1 MSITVKAKCLK
12 NVYKNGDYRIFSWSP
27 IEKDKELKL
36 SNYFT
41 FSTKGNDSYIQEQK
55 EYTIELEEISYD
67 SKWGA
72 TYKILSCPSL
82 VELNFDTL
90 TRDESFNILMDCTSS
105 ERIANNI
112 LDAYEDFIKI
122 ILTEGKE
129 SIDLNKIKGVGEAYL
144 NSYSRELNE
153 KYKYIALINKLK
165 DFQIDVGDCKALY
178 SVYDKDEEIVS
189 EIKKNPYKILIG
201 VLKRSFENA
210 DKMILELRDDLT
222 HSEERCSYLI
232 LSVLET
238 NESYGNTKCNANV
251 IYNYIIKNYT
261 QAKDIKDLI
270 VPTVLNNKELF
281 YYDEETKDLAIL
293 NTYLGECQ
301 IANLSV
307 DKNEEPHILDI
318 DWKSYKDLDDFHL
331 TDEQLGALENFCNYD
346 FTILCGKSGSG
357 KTSTMKALV
366 KLMEDNNMSYSL
378 LSPTGSAS
386 LRLKEQTHRPASTI
400 HRKVLRDG
408 KINSD
413 VIIVDEMSM
422 VSLDVFVMLIN
433 AISNK
438 DCKIVLCGDDSQLP
452 SISKGKVFND
462 LIESNKVPKTILT
475 KVFRYD
481 TNGGAFVGEN
491 IRLGRQFLN
500 NEKVKVKGNIY
511 NICGNYKFVQTE
523 NIFENVISEYKSLL
537 KKYKPNEIMI
547 LSAYN
552 IGDCGTYKLNQTIE
566 DEYNPPKANEKTLSY
581 KINGVKI
588 NFRVGSR
595 VVNTKNNYNALP
607 LDSFKEIQ
615 KSNGKLTEEDVRVTE
630 LFNGQIGV
638 VAEVQDDYLVCQFD
652 EELIV
657 IDKHKLNTLLLARAI
672 SIHRSQG
679 SEYKAVINI
688 ISPQQSRNLS
698 KNLLYVS
705 DTRAKEY
712 HCDIG
717 DRETFEKALLVDSVD
732 TRKTWL
738 KDLLITS

>member
-189 EIKKNPYKILIG
+189 EIEKNPYKILIG

-301 IANLSV
+301 IASLSV

-366 KLMEDNNMSYSL
+366 KLMEDNDMSYSL

-500 NEKVKVKGNIY
+500 NEKVKVKENIY

>member
-189 EIKKNPYKILIG
+189 EIEKNPYKILIG

-301 IANLSV
+301 IASLSV

-366 KLMEDNNMSYSL
+366 KLMEDNDMSYSL

-638 VAEVQDDYLVCQFD
+638 VTEVQDDYLVCQFD

>member
-189 EIKKNPYKILIG
+189 EIEKNPYKILIG

-251 IYNYIIKNYT
+251 IYDYIIKNYT

-301 IANLSV
+301 IASLSV

-366 KLMEDNNMSYSL
+366 KLMEDNDMSYSL

-588 NFRVGSR
+588 DFRVGSR
-595 VVNTKNNYNALP
+595 VVNIKNNYNALP

-638 VAEVQDDYLVCQFD
+638 VTEVQDDYLVCQFD

>member
-189 EIKKNPYKILIG
+189 EIEKNPYKILIG

-251 IYNYIIKNYT
+251 IYDYIIKNYT
-261 QAKDIKDLI
+261 QAKDVKDLI

-366 KLMEDNNMSYSL
+366 KLMEDNDMSYSL

>member
-1 MSITVKAKCLK
+1 
-12 NVYKNGDYRIFSWSP
+12 
-27 IEKDKELKL
+27 
-36 SNYFT
+36 
-41 FSTKGNDSYIQEQK
+41 
-55 EYTIELEEISYD
+55 
-67 SKWGA
+67 
-72 TYKILSCPSL
+72 
-82 VELNFDTL
+82 
-90 TRDESFNILMDCTSS
+90 
-105 ERIANNI
+105 
-112 LDAYEDFIKI
+112 
-122 ILTEGKE
+122 
-129 SIDLNKIKGVGEAYL
+129 
-144 NSYSRELNE
+144 
-153 KYKYIALINKLK
+153 
-165 DFQIDVGDCKALY
+165 
-178 SVYDKDEEIVS
+178 
-189 EIKKNPYKILIG
+189 
-201 VLKRSFENA
+201 
-210 DKMILELRDDLT
+210 MILELRDDLT

-251 IYNYIIKNYT
+251 IYDYIIKNYT

-301 IANLSV
+301 IASLSV

-366 KLMEDNNMSYSL
+366 KLMEDNDMSYSL

-500 NEKVKVKGNIY
+500 NEKVKVKENIY

>member
-67 SKWGA
+67 SRWGA

-90 TRDESFNILMDCTSS
+90 TRDESFSILMDCTSS

-189 EIKKNPYKILIG
+189 EIEKNPYKILIG

-251 IYNYIIKNYT
+251 IYDYIIKNYT

-301 IANLSV
+301 IASLSV

-366 KLMEDNNMSYSL
+366 KLMEDNDMSYSL

-738 KDLLITS
+738 KDLLITY

>member
-189 EIKKNPYKILIG
+189 EIEKNPYKILIG

-301 IANLSV
+301 IASLSV

-318 DWKSYKDLDDFHL
+318 DWKLYKDLDDFHL

-366 KLMEDNNMSYSL
+366 KLMEDNDMSYSL

-595 VVNTKNNYNALP
+595 VVNIKNNYNALP

>member
-189 EIKKNPYKILIG
+189 EIEKNPYKILIG

-366 KLMEDNNMSYSL
+366 KLMEDNDMSYSL

-652 EELIV
+652 EEFIV

>member
-90 TRDESFNILMDCTSS
+90 TRDESFSILMDCTSS

-189 EIKKNPYKILIG
+189 EIEKNPYKILIG

-301 IANLSV
+301 IASLSV

-366 KLMEDNNMSYSL
+366 KLMEDNDMSYSL

>member
-1 MSITVKAKCLK
+1 MSIIVKAKCLK

-189 EIKKNPYKILIG
+189 EIEKNPYKILIG

-301 IANLSV
+301 IASLSV

-366 KLMEDNNMSYSL
+366 KLMEDNDMSYSL

>member
-189 EIKKNPYKILIG
+189 EIEKNPYKILIG

-251 IYNYIIKNYT
+251 IYDYIIKNYT

-301 IANLSV
+301 IASLSV

-366 KLMEDNNMSYSL
+366 KLMEDNDMSYSL

-738 KDLLITS
+738 KDLLTTS

>member
-1 MSITVKAKCLK
+1 
-12 NVYKNGDYRIFSWSP
+12 
-27 IEKDKELKL
+27 
-36 SNYFT
+36 
-41 FSTKGNDSYIQEQK
+41 
-55 EYTIELEEISYD
+55 
-67 SKWGA
+67 
-72 TYKILSCPSL
+72 
-82 VELNFDTL
+82 
-90 TRDESFNILMDCTSS
+90 
-105 ERIANNI
+105 
-112 LDAYEDFIKI
+112 
-122 ILTEGKE
+122 
-129 SIDLNKIKGVGEAYL
+129 
-144 NSYSRELNE
+144 
-153 KYKYIALINKLK
+153 LK

-189 EIKKNPYKILIG
+189 EIEKNPYKILIG

-301 IANLSV
+301 IASLSV

-366 KLMEDNNMSYSL
+366 KLMEDNDMSYSL

-652 EELIV
+652 DELIV

>member
-1 MSITVKAKCLK
+1 MSIIVKAKCLK

-189 EIKKNPYKILIG
+189 EIEKNPYKILIG

-251 IYNYIIKNYT
+251 IYDYIIKNYT

-301 IANLSV
+301 IASLSV

-366 KLMEDNNMSYSL
+366 KLMEDNDMSYSL

-652 EELIV
+652 DELIV
-657 IDKHKLNTLLLARAI
+657 IDKHKLSTLLLARAI

>member
-90 TRDESFNILMDCTSS
+90 TRDESFSILMDCTSS

-178 SVYDKDEEIVS
+178 SAYDKDEEIVS
-189 EIKKNPYKILIG
+189 EIEKNPYKILIG

-251 IYNYIIKNYT
+251 IYDYIIKNYT

-301 IANLSV
+301 IASLSV

-318 DWKSYKDLDDFHL
+318 DWKLYKDLDDFHL

-366 KLMEDNNMSYSL
+366 KLMEDNDMSYSL

-438 DCKIVLCGDDSQLP
+438 NCKIVLCGDDSQLP

-738 KDLLITS
+738 KDLLTTY

>member
-189 EIKKNPYKILIG
+189 EIEKNPYKILIG

-301 IANLSV
+301 IASLSV

-366 KLMEDNNMSYSL
+366 KLMEDNDMSYSL

-595 VVNTKNNYNALP
+595 VVNIKNNYNALP

>member
-90 TRDESFNILMDCTSS
+90 TRDESFSILMDCTSS

-189 EIKKNPYKILIG
+189 EIEKNPYKILIG

-210 DKMILELRDDLT
+210 DKMILELRDDLK

-251 IYNYIIKNYT
+251 IYDYIIKNYT

-281 YYDEETKDLAIL
+281 YYDKETKDLAIL

-301 IANLSV
+301 IASLSV

-366 KLMEDNNMSYSL
+366 KLMEDNDMSYSL

>member
-189 EIKKNPYKILIG
+189 EIEKNPYKILIG

-251 IYNYIIKNYT
+251 IYDYIIKNYT

-301 IANLSV
+301 IASLSV

-366 KLMEDNNMSYSL
+366 KLMEDNDMSYSL

-595 VVNTKNNYNALP
+595 VVNIKNNYNALP

-630 LFNGQIGV
+630 LFNGQIGI

-688 ISPQQSRNLS
+688 VSPQQSRNLS

>member
-90 TRDESFNILMDCTSS
+90 TRDESFSILMDCTSS

-189 EIKKNPYKILIG
+189 EIEKNPYKILIG

-251 IYNYIIKNYT
+251 IYDYIIKNYT

-301 IANLSV
+301 IASLSV

-366 KLMEDNNMSYSL
+366 KLMEDNDMSYSL

-738 KDLLITS
+738 KDLLITY

>member
-1 MSITVKAKCLK
+1 MSIIVKAKCLK

-189 EIKKNPYKILIG
+189 EIEKNPYKILIG

-251 IYNYIIKNYT
+251 IYDYIIKNYT

-301 IANLSV
+301 IASLSV

-366 KLMEDNNMSYSL
+366 KLMEDNDMSYSL

-688 ISPQQSRNLS
+688 VSPQQSRNLS

>member
-189 EIKKNPYKILIG
+189 EIEKNPYKILIG

-251 IYNYIIKNYT
+251 IYDYIIKNYT

-301 IANLSV
+301 IASLSV

-366 KLMEDNNMSYSL
+366 KLMEDNDMSYSL

-630 LFNGQIGV
+630 LFNGQIGI

>member
-90 TRDESFNILMDCTSS
+90 TRDESFSILMDCTSS

-189 EIKKNPYKILIG
+189 EIEKNPYKILIG

-301 IANLSV
+301 IASLSV

-366 KLMEDNNMSYSL
+366 KLMEDNDMSYSL

-638 VAEVQDDYLVCQFD
+638 VVEVQDDYLVCQFD

>member
-189 EIKKNPYKILIG
+189 EIEKNPYKILIG

-251 IYNYIIKNYT
+251 IYDYIIKNYT

-301 IANLSV
+301 IASLSV

-366 KLMEDNNMSYSL
+366 KLMEDNDMSYSL

-500 NEKVKVKGNIY
+500 NEKVKVKENIY

>member
-90 TRDESFNILMDCTSS
+90 TRDESFSILMDCTSS

-189 EIKKNPYKILIG
+189 EIEKNPYKILIG

-251 IYNYIIKNYT
+251 IYDYIIKNYT

-281 YYDEETKDLAIL
+281 YYDEKTKDLAIL

-301 IANLSV
+301 IASLSV

-366 KLMEDNNMSYSL
+366 KLMEDNDMSYSL

>member
-189 EIKKNPYKILIG
+189 EIEKNPYKILIG

-251 IYNYIIKNYT
+251 IYDYIIKNYT

-301 IANLSV
+301 IASLSV

-366 KLMEDNNMSYSL
+366 KLMEDNDMSYSL

-738 KDLLITS
+738 KDLLITY

>member
-251 IYNYIIKNYT
+251 IYDYIIKNYT

-366 KLMEDNNMSYSL
+366 KLMEDNDMSYSL

>member
-90 TRDESFNILMDCTSS
+90 TRNESFSILMDCTSS

-189 EIKKNPYKILIG
+189 EIEKNPYKILIG

-210 DKMILELRDDLT
+210 DKMILELRDDLI

-301 IANLSV
+301 IASLSV

-366 KLMEDNNMSYSL
+366 KLMEDNDMSYSL

-738 KDLLITS
+738 KDLLITY

>member
-189 EIKKNPYKILIG
+189 EIEKNPYKILIG

-210 DKMILELRDDLT
+210 DKMILELRDDLI

-251 IYNYIIKNYT
+251 IYDYIIKNYT

-301 IANLSV
+301 IASLSV

-366 KLMEDNNMSYSL
+366 KLMEDNDMSYSL

-638 VAEVQDDYLVCQFD
+638 VVEVQDDYLVCQFD

-738 KDLLITS
+738 KDLLITY

>member
-27 IEKDKELKL
+27 IEKNKELKL

-90 TRDESFNILMDCTSS
+90 TRDESFSILMDCTSS

-189 EIKKNPYKILIG
+189 EIEKNPYKILIG

-301 IANLSV
+301 IASLSV

-366 KLMEDNNMSYSL
+366 KLMEDNDMSYSL

-500 NEKVKVKGNIY
+500 NEKVKGNIY

>member
-1 MSITVKAKCLK
+1 MSIIVKAKCLK

-189 EIKKNPYKILIG
+189 EIEKNPYKILIG

-251 IYNYIIKNYT
+251 IYDYIIKNYT

-301 IANLSV
+301 IASLSV

-366 KLMEDNNMSYSL
+366 KLMEDNDMSYSL

>member
-90 TRDESFNILMDCTSS
+90 TRDESFSILMDCTSS

-189 EIKKNPYKILIG
+189 EIEKNPYKILIG

-281 YYDEETKDLAIL
+281 YYDEETKDLAVL

-301 IANLSV
+301 IASLSV
-307 DKNEEPHILDI
+307 DKNKEPHILDI

-366 KLMEDNNMSYSL
+366 KLMEDNDMSYSL

-638 VAEVQDDYLVCQFD
+638 VTEVQDDYLVCQFD

>member
-189 EIKKNPYKILIG
+189 EIEKNPYKILIG
-201 VLKRSFENA
+201 VLKRSFESA

-301 IANLSV
+301 IASLSV

-366 KLMEDNNMSYSL
+366 KLMEDNDMSYSL

-413 VIIVDEMSM
+413 VIVVDEMSM

>member
-1 MSITVKAKCLK
+1 MSIIVKAKCLK

-189 EIKKNPYKILIG
+189 EIEKNPYKILIG

-251 IYNYIIKNYT
+251 IYDYIIKNYT

-301 IANLSV
+301 IASLSV

-366 KLMEDNNMSYSL
+366 KLMEDNDMSYSL

-500 NEKVKVKGNIY
+500 NEKVKVKENIY

>member
-90 TRDESFNILMDCTSS
+90 TRDESFSILMDCTSS

-189 EIKKNPYKILIG
+189 EIEKNPYKILIG

-251 IYNYIIKNYT
+251 IYDYIIKNYT

-301 IANLSV
+301 IASLSV

-366 KLMEDNNMSYSL
+366 KLMEDNDMSYSL

-595 VVNTKNNYNALP
+595 VVNIKNNYNALP

>member
-90 TRDESFNILMDCTSS
+90 TRDESFSILMDCTSS

-178 SVYDKDEEIVS
+178 SAYDKDEEIVS
-189 EIKKNPYKILIG
+189 EIEKNPYKILIG

-251 IYNYIIKNYT
+251 IYDYIIKNYT

-301 IANLSV
+301 IASLSV

-318 DWKSYKDLDDFHL
+318 DWKLYKDLDDFHL

-366 KLMEDNNMSYSL
+366 KLMEDNDMSYSL

-438 DCKIVLCGDDSQLP
+438 NCKIVLCGDDSQLP

-657 IDKHKLNTLLLARAI
+657 IDKRKLNTLLLARAI

-738 KDLLITS
+738 KDLLTTY

>member
-90 TRDESFNILMDCTSS
+90 TRDESFSILMDCTSS

-189 EIKKNPYKILIG
+189 EIEKNPYKILIG

-301 IANLSV
+301 IASLSV
-307 DKNEEPHILDI
+307 DKNEEPHILNI

-366 KLMEDNNMSYSL
+366 KLMEDNDMSYSL

-688 ISPQQSRNLS
+688 ISPQQARNLS

>member
-90 TRDESFNILMDCTSS
+90 TRDESFSILMDCTSS

-189 EIKKNPYKILIG
+189 EIEKNPYKILIG

-301 IANLSV
+301 IASLSV

-366 KLMEDNNMSYSL
+366 KLMEDNDMSYSL

-595 VVNTKNNYNALP
+595 VVNIKNNYNALP

>member
-27 IEKDKELKL
+27 IEKNKELKL

-90 TRDESFNILMDCTSS
+90 TRDESFSILMNCTSS

-153 KYKYIALINKLK
+153 KYKYIELINKLK

-189 EIKKNPYKILIG
+189 EIEKNPYKILIG

-251 IYNYIIKNYT
+251 IYDYIIKNYT

-301 IANLSV
+301 IASLSV

-366 KLMEDNNMSYSL
+366 KLMEDNDMSYSL

>member
-1 MSITVKAKCLK
+1 MSIIVKAKCLK

-90 TRDESFNILMDCTSS
+90 TRDESFSILMDCTSS

-189 EIKKNPYKILIG
+189 EIEKNPYKILIG

-251 IYNYIIKNYT
+251 IYDYIIKNYT

-301 IANLSV
+301 IASLSV

-366 KLMEDNNMSYSL
+366 KLMEDNDMSYSL

-738 KDLLITS
+738 KDLLITY

>member
-1 MSITVKAKCLK
+1 MSIIVKAKCLK

-90 TRDESFNILMDCTSS
+90 TRDESFSILMDCTSS

-189 EIKKNPYKILIG
+189 EIEKNPYKILIG

-251 IYNYIIKNYT
+251 IYDYIIKNYT

-270 VPTVLNNKELF
+270 VPAVLNNKELF

-301 IANLSV
+301 IASLSV

-366 KLMEDNNMSYSL
+366 KLMEDNDMSYSL

-738 KDLLITS
+738 KDLLITY

>member
-90 TRDESFNILMDCTSS
+90 TRDESFSILMDCTSS

-189 EIKKNPYKILIG
+189 EIEKNPYKILIG

-232 LSVLET
+232 LSVLEI

-251 IYNYIIKNYT
+251 IYDYIIKNYT

-301 IANLSV
+301 IASLSV

-366 KLMEDNNMSYSL
+366 KLMEDNDMSYSL

-688 ISPQQSRNLS
+688 VSPQQSRNLS

-738 KDLLITS
+738 KDLLITY